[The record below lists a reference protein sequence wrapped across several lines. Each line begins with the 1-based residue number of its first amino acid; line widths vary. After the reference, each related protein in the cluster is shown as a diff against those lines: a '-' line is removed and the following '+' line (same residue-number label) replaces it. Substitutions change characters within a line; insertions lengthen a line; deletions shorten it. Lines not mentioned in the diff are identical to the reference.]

1 MLINKIHYDFFHL
14 FIFFSLLFKKVQKV
28 HCSTFTA
35 DCSLFKKTHCHSIVI
50 HSHTI
55 VSICNAVRK
64 QLCDHC
70 INYCV
75 TIVIIVHCLQVF
87 LQYCFPNLFNLVFL
101 LSSTL
106 TSTSNIINPINL
118 VFSIYS
124 ILFFQSFQSFFS
136 ILFSQSYQ
144 SLSSFVR
151 SFLQNNH
158 SIPAQSCSIVCLF

>member
-75 TIVIIVHCLQVF
+75 TIVIIVHCSLF
-87 LQYCFPNLFNLVFL
+87 TDYCLLFTDYCLLITVYCLLFTDYCLLFTVYCLLFFFNLVFYYSL
-101 LSSTL
+101 ILKIYFVFGCFGIWL
-106 TSTSNIINPINL
+106 WNL
-118 VFSIYS
+118 CN
-124 ILFFQSFQSFFS
+124 FFTF
-136 ILFSQSYQ
+136 
-144 SLSSFVR
+144 
-151 SFLQNNH
+151 
-158 SIPAQSCSIVCLF
+158 

>member
-75 TIVIIVHCLQVF
+75 TIVIIVHWF
-87 LQYCFPNLFNLVFL
+87 FSISSIFL
-101 LSSTL
+101 L
-106 TSTSNIINPINL
+106 NPINL
-118 VFSIYS
+118 VFSI
-124 ILFFQSFQSFFS
+124 LFSQSFQSFFTIFS
-136 ILFSQSYQ
+136 ILFSQSFQ
-144 SLSSFVR
+144 SY
-151 SFLQNNH
+151 FLNL
-158 SIPAQSCSIVCLF
+158 IT

>member
-75 TIVIIVHCLQVF
+75 TIVIIVHWF
-87 LQYCFPNLFNLVFL
+87 FSISSIFL
-101 LSSTL
+101 L
-106 TSTSNIINPINL
+106 NPINL
-118 VFSIYS
+118 VFSILFSQSFQSFFTIFS
-124 ILFFQSFQSFFS
+124 ILFFQSFQSFFP
-136 ILFSQSYQ
+136 ILFSQS
-144 SLSSFVR
+144 
-151 SFLQNNH
+151 
-158 SIPAQSCSIVCLF
+158 I

>member
-75 TIVIIVHCLQVF
+75 TIVIIVHCSLVF
-87 LQYCFPNLFNLVFL
+87 LNLINLSFQSNQSCFPNLINLFSISSLNLNLKYNQSYQSCFPNLFNL
-101 LSSTL
+101 
-106 TSTSNIINPINL
+106 
-118 VFSIYS
+118 FSIS
-124 ILFFQSFQSFFS
+124 
-136 ILFSQSYQ
+136 
-144 SLSSFVR
+144 SLNR
-151 SFLQNNH
+151 
-158 SIPAQSCSIVCLF
+158 